1 MDKIPFSIE
10 FQPIGIR
17 LVCSEPLTLLDAA
30 RQAGIQ
36 LQSTCGG
43 KGTCGRCALIILE
56 GDGGPVTRNEEIFR
70 KGGILKPDERLA
82 CETIVQSDTK
92 VFIPSSSFEKAQI
105 LQTEG
110 NLKQIV
116 INSPIHIETLHLKQP
131 DLAHPLSDHHNII
144 ETHSQLNFENDDS
157 ALRVL
162 RSAATIIRTG
172 NWEAF
177 AVCNHDYI
185 THIVK
190 ERPKLKLGAAVDIG
204 STKIACYLLD
214 LTNGNTLTVKGV
226 PNPQIAYGEDIM
238 ARLGFAMQS
247 DSSQKHLHDLTMDAI
262 NQAINTLCHELG
274 IASETIMDFCLVGN
288 TAMHHFLLDLP
299 SRSLATSP
307 FTPVIDQELYVST
320 TEIGIEG
327 MPGSKAFIPG
337 PIAGFVGSD
346 HLAFLLSEEFGKTGA
361 VKLGI
366 DIGTNT
372 EIALQKGKRIVS
384 CSTASGPAF
393 EGAHIRFGMRAAPG
407 AIEHVHITR
416 DGTVKCDVIGETQAS
431 GICGSGILDAISEM
445 KQSGILNTRGRLD
458 LNHPRVCFGEYNV
471 RYFPLIAADKD
482 QREISISQK
491 DIDQILLAKGAIRSG
506 ISILMDHLQVKPED
520 IEEIIIAGAF
530 GSYLNPYHAIQIG
543 MLPEVD
549 LSRIRAVG
557 NAAGAGAKMMLVSET
572 ARSEASELAHRIEHL
587 ELNTYPDFDMFFVD
601 GIRFHG

>member
-1 MDKIPFSIE
+1 MNETPFSIE

-17 LVCSEPLTLLDAA
+17 LLCTEPVTLLDAA

-36 LQSTCGG
+36 LHSTCGG
-43 KGTCGRCALIILE
+43 KGTCGKCALTILE
-56 GDGGPVTRNEEIFR
+56 GGGSPLTRNEEIFR

-82 CETIVQSDTK
+82 CEIIVQSDTK
-92 VFIPSSSFEKAQI
+92 VFIPPTSFEKAQV

-110 NLKQIV
+110 EFKQITV
-116 INSPIHIETLHLKQP
+116 ASPIHIEELHLRQP
-131 DLAHPLSDHHNII
+131 DLAHPLSDQHNISQA
-144 ETHSQLNFENDDS
+144 HAQLNFENDDT
-157 ALRVL
+157 ALKVL
-162 RSAATIIRTG
+162 RNAATIIRTG

-177 AVCNHDYI
+177 AVCNHD
-185 THIVK
+185 HIFHILK
-190 ERPKLKLGAAVDIG
+190 EQPKLKVGVAVDIG

-214 LTNGNTLTVKGV
+214 LANGNTLAVEGV

-238 ARLGFAMQS
+238 TRLSFAMQGS
-247 DSSQKHLHDLTMDAI
+247 SSQKHLHDLTMDAI
-262 NQAINTLCHELG
+262 NQAISELCSRSG
-274 IASETIMDFCLVGN
+274 ISSESSMDFCLVGN

-307 FTPVIDQELYVST
+307 FTPVVDQELYITAS
-320 TEIGIEG
+320 EIGLKG

-346 HLAFLLSEEFGKTGA
+346 HLAFLFSEEFGKTGA
-361 VKLGI
+361 IRLGI

-372 EIALQKGKRIVS
+372 EIALQKGQQIVS

-407 AIEHVHITR
+407 AIEHVRITG
-416 DGTVKCDVIGETQAS
+416 DGKVKCDVIGEKPAR
-431 GICGSGILDAISEM
+431 GICGSGILDIISEM
-445 KQSGILNTRGRLD
+445 KRTGILNKRGRLD
-458 LNHPRVCFGEYNV
+458 LNHPGVHLGEEKV
-471 RYFPLIAADKD
+471 RYFPLIAADKE

-506 ISILMDHLQVKPED
+506 ISILMDHLQVKSED

-543 MLPEVD
+543 MLPEID

-557 NAAGAGAKMMLVSET
+557 NAAGSGAKMMLLSET
-572 ARSEASELAHRIEHL
+572 ARLEASDLAHRIEHL
-587 ELNTYPDFDMFFVD
+587 ELNTYPDFDMFFVR
-601 GIRFHG
+601 GIRF